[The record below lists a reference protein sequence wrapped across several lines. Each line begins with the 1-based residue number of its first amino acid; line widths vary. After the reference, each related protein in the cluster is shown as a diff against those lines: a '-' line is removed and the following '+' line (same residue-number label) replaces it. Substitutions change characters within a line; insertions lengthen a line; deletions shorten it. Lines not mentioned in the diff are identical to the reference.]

1 MFPAVQK
8 FLSGLKDRWSTVGPA
23 VQLVIAASI
32 ILVSALMAL
41 WLVDKL
47 FIYLLARSYVEDV
60 ADVFDLNKH
69 LARAI
74 ALAVFVA
81 AVYLIGKAFSRSR
94 TSRRIGY
101 LGIVGLLIVHSL
113 LLWRGTNDQK
123 FTTSGESIKCYVIT
137 HARQAALEKQERH
150 TAELAAARER
160 QQKAALKQQQRQA
173 AELAAEQ
180 ERERQAVASCDQ
192 MAANPSDVRKTGD
205 VAGVPYNDLK
215 TNAKAAAD
223 ACALA
228 MRVNPEEIRYR
239 YQYARA
245 LEIDDPKKALKIHE
259 QLIHDGYLASY
270 DNAGSILIGT
280 YKKIPEAIKY
290 FNEGVRRGD
299 PDSMVSLASLIGCP
313 SNIKL
318 TAPHSRLE

>member
-1 MFPAVQK
+1 LAWEEWRIRVLRQ
-8 FLSGLKDRWSTVGPA
+8 SRVSSTHSE
-23 VQLVIAASI
+23 QLAIITPEAIAAWKDAI
-32 ILVSALMAL
+32 
-41 WLVDKL
+41 KQQQQK
-47 FIYLLARSYVEDV
+47 V
-60 ADVFDLNKH
+60 AEF
-69 LARAI
+69 
-74 ALAVFVA
+74 A
-81 AVYLIGKAFSRSR
+81 AAQER
-94 TSRRIGY
+94 
-101 LGIVGLLIVHSL
+101 
-113 LLWRGTNDQK
+113 
-123 FTTSGESIKCYVIT
+123 
-137 HARQAALEKQERH
+137 ARQAALEKQQRQA
-150 TAELAAARER
+150 AELAAARER
-160 QQKAALKQQQRQA
+160 QQKAALEQQQRQA

-192 MAANPSDVRKTGD
+192 MAANPSDVRKSGD

-223 ACALA
+223 ACTLA

-280 YKKIPEAIKY
+280 YKNIPEAIKY

-299 PDSMVSLASLIGCP
+299 PADMRHA
-313 SNIKL
+313 
-318 TAPHSRLE
+318 